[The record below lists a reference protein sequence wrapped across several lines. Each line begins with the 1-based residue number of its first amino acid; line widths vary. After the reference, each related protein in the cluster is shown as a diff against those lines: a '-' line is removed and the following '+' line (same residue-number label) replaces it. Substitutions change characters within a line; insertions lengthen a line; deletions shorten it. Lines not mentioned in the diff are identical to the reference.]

1 MSKIGVFIH
10 VTLDGF
16 FAGPN
21 DEIDWFKVIKKDAE
35 WEKHTHKESQSGNT
49 LLFGATTYRMMK
61 GFWPTPAGIQS
72 DPDMAKAVNESPKI
86 VVSNTLKSVEDEP
99 NWKNVR
105 ILHDLDYNTITK
117 LKEESSSGTITI
129 LGSGSVIQQLASID
143 FIDEYELVVVPIIL
157 GDGKYLFKD
166 VKMTEM
172 NLIEAR
178 SFENGLVLLRYR
190 PVR

>member
-178 SFENGLVLLRYR
+178 SFENGLVSLRYR

>member
-1 MSKIGVFIH
+1 
-10 VTLDGF
+10 
-16 FAGPN
+16 
-21 DEIDWFKVIKKDAE
+21 
-35 WEKHTHKESQSGNT
+35 
-49 LLFGATTYRMMK
+49 
-61 GFWPTPAGIQS
+61 
-72 DPDMAKAVNESPKI
+72 MAKAVNESPKI
-86 VVSNTLKSVEDEP
+86 VVSKTLKSVEDEP

-105 ILHDLDYNTITK
+105 FLHDLDYNTITK

-129 LGSGSVIQQLASID
+129 LGSGSVIQQLASMD

-178 SFENGLVLLRYR
+178 SFENGLVSLRYR